1 MISKKIWNRII
12 QATWNIAIAEI
23 GDDLIP
29 VNIKWLNHN
38 YSDRWFADP
47 FFLEESPDNYIILA
61 EEFML
66 YNNKGRIC
74 KLTVEKKE
82 MNLIRNETLLE
93 KETHLSFPN
102 ILINEGAE
110 VFFYPENNA
119 SGRFTIYRLTK
130 QGPVLS
136 TEIPIP
142 MIDPVLLQRGNGVYY
157 LLGTLPEDA
166 NDNVLHIYKSSQH
179 MDRFEE
185 IQRISFSDNI
195 ARRAGNVFEWNGK
208 LIAPGQIC
216 NKHYGEGI
224 SLQEI
229 RFADNGSLRMKE
241 IKRLDA
247 KQVTKMTGFHT
258 YNVRSNLIVMDGY
271 HYGNEFIHDIYFK
284 LRGLKNM

>member
-1 MISKKIWNRII
+1 MIFKKYWNKII

-23 GDDLIP
+23 GEDLTP
-29 VNIKWLNHN
+29 VNIKWMKHN

-47 FFLEESPDNYIILA
+47 FFLDETPDRYIILA
-61 EEFML
+61 EEYML
-66 YNNKGRIC
+66 FNNKGRIC

-82 MNLIRNETLLE
+82 CKLICNETLLD

-102 ILINEGAE
+102 IFHNEKSE
-110 VFFYPENNA
+110 SFIYPENNA
-119 SGRFTIYRLTK
+119 SGHLTVYRLSE
-130 QGPVLS
+130 QGPTQKVI
-136 TEIPIP
+136 IPIP
-142 MIDPVLLQRGNGVYY
+142 MIDPVFIKKDDGVL

-166 NDNVLHIYKSSQH
+166 NDNVLHIYKSSCQ

-185 IQRISFSDNI
+185 IQTITFSDNI
-195 ARRAGNVFEWNGK
+195 ARRAGNVFEWKGE

-224 SLQEI
+224 SLQDI
-229 RFADNGSLRMKE
+229 RFAENGSLIMKE

-247 KQVTKMTGFHT
+247 KKVTKMTGFHT
-258 YNVRSNLIVMDGY
+258 YNVGGNVIVMDGY
-271 HYGNEFIHDIYFK
+271 RYGNELIHDIYFK